1 MPNKTATLKYSY
13 PLARKVSSYYTL
25 RQFGRSTV
33 ICVFLLTLA
42 ASLAFAYGFD
52 LQFFGI
58 IGLSVA
64 GAVGLYFWYRHVVL
78 RRWTEALTNM
88 GKPEAEL
95 IVDEQSFTITSGAGS
110 ATIPWRRCTNLWKRT
125 EFWLLF
131 LGKDY
136 MPMTL
141 PLDGVDPEILRMIE
155 MKVSE
160 AHKMATNQ
168 SNPFNS

>member
-1 MPNKTATLKYSY
+1 MINKTATLKYSY

-42 ASLAFAYGFD
+42 ASLAFAFSFN
-52 LQFFGI
+52 LQFFAI
-58 IGLSVA
+58 VGLSVA
-64 GAVGLYFWYRHVVL
+64 GIVALYFWYRHTIL
-78 RRWTEALTNM
+78 RRWTEAMAAM

-95 IVDEQSFTITSGAGS
+95 SVNDESFTISSGAGS
-110 ATIPWRRCTNLWKRT
+110 STIPWRRCTKLWKRNDY
-125 EFWLLF
+125 WLLF

-141 PLDGVDPEILRMIE
+141 PLDGIDAEILRMIE
-155 MKVSE
+155 LKVSE
-160 AHKMATNQ
+160 HAKL
-168 SNPFNS
+168 